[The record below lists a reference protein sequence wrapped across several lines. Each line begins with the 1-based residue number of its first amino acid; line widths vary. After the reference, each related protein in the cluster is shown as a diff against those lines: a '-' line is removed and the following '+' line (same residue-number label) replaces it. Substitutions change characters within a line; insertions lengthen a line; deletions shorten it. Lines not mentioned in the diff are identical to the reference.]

1 MTEIKAKKVLF
12 KNRDGEHL
20 IPYTNELENRITNCL
35 LEVPQRIK
43 LELNDGVLT
52 LKAGSIVTV
61 PNGSNVFDKVIINK
75 DLSIG
80 DNNSDTNLLVYRTD
94 GTLFRRR
101 LSTQTSSGT
110 TTPTNGTLIF
120 YNTTEN
126 KIYDI
131 REGVVQ
137 DYGLCSLPIA
147 IYTCDDTDINTIEQI
162 FNGFGYIGSTV
173 WADKGIK
180 FLSADGRNTDGTLKN
195 LEFETQKLM
204 VRTNPLGAS
213 LGWWRLDNY
222 ELIDMS
228 TKQNYFEQEEEPVGA
243 THTVWYKPSENITR
257 IVRGT
262 AGQWEKFN
270 GFYVASSSADS
281 NGNITLF
288 NPKLPF
294 RAADDQEVIKKTGDT
309 MTGDLTINK
318 TGYQTLFFESPEL
331 DYTSTE
337 QTNINGG
344 RILNVDKNGEYYGYF
359 QSRVDGNGAYTTAI
373 STRRAI
379 GGTNKSSTILV
390 GVDKAGNV
398 YTSAPTPA
406 TGDNSTKI
414 ATTAFVNTVLPVG
427 TIVSSGNSSTPTGYL
442 LCNGSAVSR
451 TTYAKLFSAIGTTYG
466 AGDGSTTFNLP
477 NYSNYNFVTSA
488 TVGIKGTGK
497 ALGMTDGK
505 TNIGTRAY
513 ATTTAIYG
521 YKSSYNANVGTNSS
535 TAGGVIDGATLGVV
549 QNTSTSGLTG
559 TASTA
564 KLNWYIKY

>member
-52 LKAGSIVTV
+52 LKAGSEVIV

-126 KIYDI
+126 KIHDI

-228 TKQNYFEQEEEPVGA
+228 TRQNYFEQEEEPVGA

-281 NGNITLF
+281 TGRITSF
-288 NPKLPF
+288 NPKQPF
-294 RAADDQEVIKKTGDT
+294 RAVDWYDFNTKVDEIESTKVNKSGDT

-318 TGYQTLFFESPEL
+318 TGYQTLFFESTEL

-359 QSRVDGNGAYTTAI
+359 QSRVDGNGNYATAI

-414 ATTAFVNTVLPVG
+414 ATTAYCVAMR
-427 TIVSSGNSSTPTGYL
+427 
-442 LCNGSAVSR
+442 C
-451 TTYAKLFSAIGTTYG
+451 TTK
-466 AGDGSTTFNLP
+466 
-477 NYSNYNFVTSA
+477 
-488 TVGIKGTGK
+488 
-497 ALGMTDGK
+497 
-505 TNIGTRAY
+505 
-513 ATTTAIYG
+513 ATTT
-521 YKSSYNANVGTNSS
+521 SSAS
-535 TAGGVIDGATLGVV
+535 TTRPCWVV
-549 QNTSTSGLTG
+549 QNYVSGTSWYRVWSDGWIEQGGQVAENGANYNGSVTLIKKFSNTNYSIQLTILNGGDSRWHWASNKTTSSFGLAHYG
-559 TASTA
+559 ACV
-564 KLNWYIKY
+564 WYACGY